1 MYACILTVH
10 FPLCVSAVGV
20 VVADYGWY
28 LLFGCIA
35 VYLLIQQLSKRR
47 AGQAQ
52 SGSAAGSVPDA
63 SSVVKRQEA
72 LEAARIRMQEELDAK
87 AAQYREKQKQA
98 KEKRRQKIEM
108 WESMK
113 EGKSY
118 KGNPKHLYVSGVFNQ
133 CLSIPYCKPRSCFQT
148 YCFVCIVQQNTE
160 EASSSTVI
168 KPKTEK
174 KSLRS
179 SGVYEAFFVQ
189 GGLNEAYAI
198 TGPGML
204 LFVILH
210 Q

>member
-1 MYACILTVH
+1 MEADGDATEIKTETTLENQDLG
-10 FPLCVSAVGV
+10 FLQQSVGV

-52 SGSAAGSVPDA
+52 NGSAAGSVPDA

-87 AAQYREKQKQA
+87 AAQYREKQKQVEE
-98 KEKRRQKIEM
+98 EKRRQKIEM

-118 KGNPKHLYVSGVFNQ
+118 KGNPKHLY
-133 CLSIPYCKPRSCFQT
+133 
-148 YCFVCIVQQNTE
+148 NTE

-179 SGVYEAFFVQ
+179 SGFNPLTGE
-189 GGLNEAYAI
+189 GGGSCAWRPGRR
-198 TGPGML
+198 GPSAGG
-204 LFVILH
+204 
-210 Q
+210 